1 MPIAVGSGAKLLL
14 DLLYGGKRRANEG
27 WSNFALLEKARLC
40 MVMSRPR
47 AGVFMADQVPTIDEI
62 DSAEKLEAYLST
74 RPVEEVRI
82 LSLRL
87 ALRMMP
93 IISDAFNHQS
103 LSIGNVKIA
112 LLSLFRANLLSW
124 VHCRFPTL
132 EMIEHLDSA
141 ASAASYGAAALRGFS
156 NVAAAAVSVAMD
168 AAAWSGESSA
178 VYFWVSEALGRRKSD
193 LDYALRLVRRD
204 LKALSNMSQV
214 SVLKSG
220 LWYNI
225 RKPNWFED
233 AEDDFRQSIL
243 LMDTHWYT
251 IENWYWDLSGGFPPF
266 SNLREDEKSILIGI
280 ATESNAFWDRDPDE
294 VMKDISERL
303 RVEENLSEATV
314 SPPPEPEPGP
324 GPHYDIIDGKL
335 GIVASPP
342 HSDEVNTQ
350 TKLFERLCRD
360 IDRLVSAAHKI
371 DNSHPNLAF
380 SIREYAALLD
390 TSLDALDVT
399 GVWSVGGSL
408 AGFAQ
413 SFREQ
418 NRNRTLAEPLEPEV
432 DGLLQSVVRQH
443 GAFIMGFEEGRDLVD
458 RADQFA
464 LDSEKFHG
472 LEESGNP
479 LIAELASNAD
489 LVSDD
494 ARAVHKS
501 VSDVLHDVGWTIARN
516 CYTGFLTIRNAVR
529 IIIKV
534 VLGNDPNAFA
544 FFGGV
549 SAISTICGDPN
560 VDFLRAAVPFLQANT
575 QNLLAFFQHSPEM
588 HSYIKWVLHIVRN
601 ETK

>member
-1 MPIAVGSGAKLLL
+1 MN
-14 DLLYGGKRRANEG
+14 DG
-27 WSNFALLEKARLC
+27 WSNFALLAKARLC
-40 MVMSRPR
+40 MVMSGPR

-62 DSAEKLEAYLST
+62 DSGKKLEAYLRT
-74 RPVEEVRI
+74 RPVEEMRI

-87 ALRMMP
+87 ALRVMP
-93 IISDAFNHQS
+93 IISEAFYHQR
-103 LSIGNVKIA
+103 LYNGNVKIA

-124 VHCRFPTL
+124 VHCSFPTL
-132 EMIEHLDSA
+132 EMIEHLDNA
-141 ASAASYGAAALRGFS
+141 ASAASYGAAALRDLS
-156 NVAAAAVSVAMD
+156 SVAAAAVSVAMD
-168 AAAWSGESSA
+168 AAAWSGEPRS
-178 VYFWVSEALGRRKSD
+178 VYFWVSEALGRRESD

-204 LKALSNMSQV
+204 LNALSNMSQV
-214 SVLKSG
+214 SVLTSG

-243 LMDTHWYT
+243 LMDNHWYI
-251 IENWYWDLSGGFPPF
+251 IENWYGDLSRGFPAF
-266 SNLREDEKSILIGI
+266 SNLREDEKRIIIGI
-280 ATESNAFWDRDPDE
+280 ATESEAFWERDPDE
-294 VMKDISERL
+294 VMKEIHERL
-303 RVEENLSEATV
+303 NMQVTEPGISL
-314 SPPPEPEPGP
+314 PIEPEQGP

-342 HSDEVNTQ
+342 HSDEVNPQ
-350 TKLFERLCRD
+350 TKLFERLRRD

-390 TSLDALDVT
+390 TSLEVLDVT
-399 GVWSVGGSL
+399 GVWVVGGSL

-464 LDSEKFHG
+464 LDPDQLLG
-472 LEESGNP
+472 LEESGNL

-501 VSDVLHDVGWTIARN
+501 VSDVLHDAGWTIARN

-534 VLGNDPNAFA
+534 ALGNDPNAFA
-544 FFGGV
+544 LFGGV
-549 SAISTICGDPN
+549 SAISTIYGDPN
-560 VDFLRAAVPFLQANT
+560 VEFLRAAIPFLQANT

-588 HSYIKWVLHIVRN
+588 HSYIKWALHIVRN
-601 ETK
+601 EVK

>member
-1 MPIAVGSGAKLLL
+1 
-14 DLLYGGKRRANEG
+14 
-27 WSNFALLEKARLC
+27 
-40 MVMSRPR
+40 
-47 AGVFMADQVPTIDEI
+47 MADRVPTIDEI
-62 DSAEKLEAYLST
+62 DSREKLEAYLRT
-74 RPVEEVRI
+74 RPVEEAQV
-82 LSLRL
+82 L
-87 ALRMMP
+87 ALRSSLRVMP
-93 IISDAFNHQS
+93 IISAALNSSSIDLNLKKRLAYDIYRTNFKSWIALRYKSHEIITPTAIS
-103 LSIGNVKIA
+103 LSSI
-112 LLSLFRANLLSW
+112 SFRAARNVGFAASSTSVVADKNSSIEYAAEMGAGAIYCAVNSYMDIDTNLIWDVTRYDLYQMRDKGAAFVFSRSIWDIRSTSVQVRELDAKFKNEISNLGRFWDSVFLDWYSYIQSGEYDYLYDGYDSESNLL
-124 VHCRFPTL
+124 
-132 EMIEHLDSA
+132 
-141 ASAASYGAAALRGFS
+141 
-156 NVAAAAVSVAMD
+156 
-168 AAAWSGESSA
+168 
-178 VYFWVSEALGRRKSD
+178 
-193 LDYALRLVRRD
+193 
-204 LKALSNMSQV
+204 
-214 SVLKSG
+214 
-220 LWYNI
+220 
-225 RKPNWFED
+225 
-233 AEDDFRQSIL
+233 
-243 LMDTHWYT
+243 
-251 IENWYWDLSGGFPPF
+251 
-266 SNLREDEKSILIGI
+266 GI
-280 ATESNAFWDRDPDE
+280 AHEANEFWERDPDE

-314 SPPPEPEPGP
+314 SSPPEPEPGP

-399 GVWSVGGSL
+399 GIWAVGGSL